1 LLHLKEEQKI
11 VLILFLKI
19 NSTKNISIMIIKNIA
34 LANSKARFYKFFA
47 LEPSKAKNR
56 FYFQKTKPIKII

>member
-1 LLHLKEEQKI
+1 MK
-11 VLILFLKI
+11 
-19 NSTKNISIMIIKNIA
+19 IKNIA

-56 FYFQKTKPIKII
+56 FYFQKTKPIKKI